1 MAGSQTS
8 SKKHGWFSSHPD
20 LFSIEEACTK
30 SCNLGPAQST
40 RLSYGLVLDLNH
52 FRTAYYYDEFTKT
65 APTTIFAFKEQ
76 AFFSGG
82 RKTIVIGAV
91 LGAENDGWQYFF
103 GLAE

>member
-1 MAGSQTS
+1 MVGFPHTQSFSAL
-8 SKKHGWFSSHPD
+8 KKRAQNPV
-20 LFSIEEACTK
+20 T
-30 SCNLGPAQST
+30 AQST

-52 FRTAYYYDEFTKT
+52 FRTAYYYDELTKT

-76 AFFSGG
+76 AFQAFFSVG

-103 GLAE
+103 GLDIIGDDL